1 MAGLFSWHFHGCSC
15 PACDKPTALAGA
27 GRCGADRN
35 RDNPGIVRDVG
46 QVCRRWVDTPAIR
59 KQHPLPDRSASHW
72 RGPAMIFDRLSI
84 SARLGLLLGG
94 FAVLGALL
102 ATWALREINQTRYEA
117 RRSADVLTPQLLRMS
132 EMELALTR
140 ASLQGRQAILSRTP
154 EELQA
159 SLKEIEQ
166 LGARLD
172 DLARE
177 FEASLSTDEGR
188 VLFAE
193 VKARKALFWQHAG
206 TVVSLVQADRR
217 DAAFA
222 HLADVLVPVR
232 DAWLQAMGAQR
243 EYQQKLLVTG
253 MNSVFV
259 RVGAAEFALYALLA
273 LLVLGG
279 AASSFL
285 GGWMIRARAARAA
298 NVAHAI
304 AGGDLTVRVQASRED
319 EFAPLFEALHN
330 MHQKLVEVVGT
341 VQSGARQ
348 VAQASAQISQSNED
362 LNARTQSQVGSLQQT
377 ASSMNQISTTVQNN
391 AATARQA
398 TELAGEATTVA
409 AKGGEVTA
417 RVVATM
423 GEIAQSSRR
432 IADIIGVIDSI
443 AFQTNILALNAAVEA
458 ARAGEQGRGFA
469 VVATEVRSLASRSAA
484 AAREIKQLIG
494 ESVDKVEGGTQLV
507 AEAGTTMKEIDAQV
521 RRVAALIAEIS
532 AATVEQSSGIGQISS
547 AVMELDG
554 ATRQNSEMV
563 HLGSQAATQLRE
575 QADRLVQSVGAFRLA
590 PG

>member
-1 MAGLFSWHFHGCSC
+1 
-15 PACDKPTALAGA
+15 
-27 GRCGADRN
+27 
-35 RDNPGIVRDVG
+35 
-46 QVCRRWVDTPAIR
+46 
-59 KQHPLPDRSASHW
+59 
-72 RGPAMIFDRLSI
+72 MIFDRLSI